1 MSDPLGG
8 WISGAFGLDPS
19 AGTLTLPLWAAGAV
33 TALFVVFCALALSR
47 AGRDGIV
54 GGVARIALVLVGAV
68 VAWFFLEGTTK
79 QDAAAER
86 RALDARAGV
95 LATRATMPGSPL
107 ACLDAMAGEA
117 VERSCERTLF
127 ATPEAMASAVSYV
140 AAQLNLFA
148 DVSEFVNRGNSD
160 MEPLLASLRRAVE
173 TDRYGLVAHVLA
185 TRDGCTT
192 EQCPALALMRDARR
206 LNANLAQRTYDFYVT
221 RHSSVWPA
229 PAPGPT
235 ASATPVPS
243 SGALPLPQGTSA
255 FASPASTRAA
265 AAAAGHVGLRITRVD
280 SAPRPNGEL
289 FFPSADSIPPVN
301 IMAPEPETTGSTP
314 ARTSPKRPA
323 QKDQQP
329 KQPQAPIDLNAA
341 AVARRQPRN
350 KSFPEDNRSLRWRRP
365 PAALTCCHIRKASVS
380 A

>member
-19 AGTLTLPLWAAGAV
+19 TGALTLPLWTAGAV
-33 TALFVVFCALALSR
+33 TALFVVLCALALSR

-86 RALDARAGV
+86 RALEARAGV

-117 VERSCERTLF
+117 VERACERTLF

-235 ASATPVPS
+235 ASATSVPS
-243 SGALPLPQGTSA
+243 PGALPQPQG
-255 FASPASTRAA
+255 ASPPAQ
-265 AAAAGHVGLRITRVD
+265 
-280 SAPRPNGEL
+280 RPNGEL

-314 ARTSPKRPA
+314 ARTPPKRPA

-341 AVARRQPRN
+341 ARGA
-350 KSFPEDNRSLRWRRP
+350 
-365 PAALTCCHIRKASVS
+365 PATAQ
-380 A
+380 